1 MGLEFDINKD
11 PPCVQD
17 IEDER
22 ARVTAELD
30 ALKQL
35 NKRFL
40 VITVVVVGS
49 VLAFLLLVAVPAVS
63 DPAANQDLVFVV
75 TYIIPYL
82 FFFIFIVGNRLHIN
96 KVEKPRKALRAALDA
111 LQELPAAEW
120 ERLMQE
126 WSQHESASV
135 RAYCQRVREAGRALL
150 KAEREAIEKHLATAQ
165 RQAA

>member
-1 MGLEFDINKD
+1 MGLEFDIDKD
-11 PPCVQD
+11 PPSVQD

-22 ARVTAELD
+22 ARVTAELE

-40 VITVVVVGS
+40 VITVAVVAS

-111 LQELPAAEW
+111 LQELPASEW

-126 WSQHESASV
+126 WSQHESV
-135 RAYCQRVREAGRALL
+135 RAYCQRVRETGRALL